1 MLAHDVIIEN
11 FTSPAARIPYAGMND
26 NTHDIGL
33 VIVMKR
39 VISKHILALSASIPP
54 SMVIGRHNA
63 NTTRQ
68 LIIMAASAILLS
80 FFIYGFIFSSGS
92 NALTN
97 YSHKSNT
104 YTLCGNS
111 VKVFKNIGHSICS
124 NGSSSER

>member
-1 MLAHDVIIEN
+1 MNTIPRTVQSANIPIHTAIGPKPYTRHKNIVKLTRHNHMLAHDVIIEN

-26 NTHDIGL
+26 NTYDIGL

-80 FFIYGFIFSSGS
+80 FFI
-92 NALTN
+92 
-97 YSHKSNT
+97 
-104 YTLCGNS
+104 
-111 VKVFKNIGHSICS
+111 
-124 NGSSSER
+124 